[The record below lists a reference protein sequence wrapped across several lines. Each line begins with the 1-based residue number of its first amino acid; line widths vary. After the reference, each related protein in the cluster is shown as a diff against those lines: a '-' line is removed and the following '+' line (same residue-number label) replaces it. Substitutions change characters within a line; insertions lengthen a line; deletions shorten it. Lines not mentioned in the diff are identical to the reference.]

1 MFVRK
6 RTYRVVRDALTLS
19 ERVIGQKD
27 KAIARLQS
35 DLSLREDDLRRT
47 RGRLQKA
54 LENMDDE
61 PPDLTYTIAYSF

>member
-6 RTYRVVRDALTLS
+6 RTYRIVKDALTLS

-27 KAIARLQS
+27 KTIARLLS

-54 LENMDDE
+54 LEKTDDE